1 LSKKKYISKLTQ
13 KIASSAIPFQD
24 SQHMSI
30 ERIITNF
37 KIEEEE
43 LKADGILRYSEW
55 DYDLDQENG
64 FASLIQKNLLS

>member
-13 KIASSAIPFQD
+13 KIACSAIPFQD

-30 ERIITNF
+30 ERIIKNF

-43 LKADGILRYSEW
+43 LKADGILRYSE
-55 DYDLDQENG
+55 
-64 FASLIQKNLLS
+64 

>member
-13 KIASSAIPFQD
+13 KIASSPIPFQD

-37 KIEEEE
+37 KIEEE
-43 LKADGILRYSEW
+43 LKTDGILRYSEW

>member
-37 KIEEEE
+37 KIEEE
-43 LKADGILRYSEW
+43 LKTDGILRYSEW
-55 DYDLDQENG
+55 DYDLNQENG